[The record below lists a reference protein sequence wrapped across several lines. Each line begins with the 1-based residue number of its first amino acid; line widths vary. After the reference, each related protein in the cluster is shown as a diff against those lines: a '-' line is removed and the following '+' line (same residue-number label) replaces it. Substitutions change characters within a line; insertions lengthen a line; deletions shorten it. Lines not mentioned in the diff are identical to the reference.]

1 MINWYSIGNINTLK
15 ADERPRFNS
24 GVIIDSSTPE
34 VLPSNVTNEHGSQ
47 IEEKLTIIF
56 KGAILPVPEDTSK
69 VYVTRDDK
77 YGLRVVGND
86 LQIGVNQNA

>member
-1 MINWYSIGNINTLK
+1 MINWYLIGDINTLK

-24 GVIIDSSTPE
+24 GIIIDGSTPE
-34 VLPSNVTNEHGSQ
+34 ILTSNAINEYGNQ
-47 IEEKLTIIF
+47 IEEKLTVIF
-56 KGAILPVPEDTSK
+56 KGAILPLPEDASK